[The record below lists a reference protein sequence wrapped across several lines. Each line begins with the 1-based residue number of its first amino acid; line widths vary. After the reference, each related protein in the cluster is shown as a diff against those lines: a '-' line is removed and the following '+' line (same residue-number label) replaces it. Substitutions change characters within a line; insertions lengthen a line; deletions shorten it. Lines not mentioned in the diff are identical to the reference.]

1 MNILLVTWDSGG
13 NVPPFLSLG
22 SELRLR
28 GHSVSCLGP
37 ESLRQSFMHIGARF
51 IPLKQAEFFDPLA
64 RLPIEEMELIFS
76 KVSFGLGF
84 AKDLQSVCDG
94 EKWDLIL
101 IDFCLASAIIAAESM
116 RVPFGV
122 VSHTIPGLILPFWDA
137 NNLSTINA
145 LRREFG
151 LDQTPSMADFW
162 ARSSGVLVNTIRDLD
177 SIEQRS
183 LPDNVRYVGPIFEPN
198 DRIGSESVPEQ
209 PSDGKPEVLVS
220 FSTTFMDQE
229 GPLSSVIKAISTLD
243 VHGLVS
249 CGPAV
254 DLHALPKTHNV
265 AIKRWLPHSQLLQR
279 MSLAVLHGG
288 HCSVT
293 KALSFGV
300 PILSIPLG
308 RDQMYISNR
317 IVDMGLGLTLP
328 KESDH
333 NTIAS
338 TISDLLKN
346 AEIRE
351 NARRFSEA
359 LQKLGPGAK
368 NGADF
373 VESIV
378 MPHSAQ

>member
-1 MNILLVTWDSGG
+1 MKILLVTWDSGG

-22 SELRLR
+22 AELRLR

-37 ESLRQSFMHIGARF
+37 ESLRQSFQRVGARF
-51 IPLKQAEFFDPLA
+51 IPLNQAEFFDPLA

-94 EKWDLIL
+94 EKWDFIL

-116 RVPFGV
+116 RIPYGII
-122 VSHTIPGLILPFWDA
+122 SHTIPGLILPFWDA
-137 NNLSTINA
+137 NNLSTINT

-162 ARSSGVLVNTIRDLD
+162 ARSRGVLVNTIRDLD

-183 LPDNVRYVGPIFEPN
+183 LPDNVRYVGPIFEPD
-198 DRIGSESVPEQ
+198 DRVGSESVPER
-209 PSDGKPEVLVS
+209 PSDERPEVLVS

-254 DLHALPKTHNV
+254 DSRSLPTTDNV
-265 AIKRWLPHSQLLQR
+265 TTKRWLPHSQLLQR
-279 MSLAVLHGG
+279 MSVAVLHGG
-288 HCSVT
+288 HSSVT

-308 RDQMYISNR
+308 RDQMYISDR
-317 IVDMGLGLTLP
+317 IAKLGLGLTLP
-328 KESDH
+328 KQSDH
-333 NTIAS
+333 HVIAS
-338 TISDLLKN
+338 AVKNLLQN
-346 AEIRE
+346 VEIRE
-351 NARRFSEA
+351 NTRRFSQA
-359 LQKLGPGAK
+359 LQNLGPGAK

-378 MPHSAQ
+378 MTHCAR